1 MVSPENIPVI
11 VGVGEFI
18 DRPSAPENALEPVAL
33 MAEAIQQA
41 NKDAGGDMLNRCAS
55 IEVVGLMSWRYQNPV
70 GLLCDKLGVSPAR
83 QINASF
89 GGETPIRLIH
99 EAALRVVEGDQGS
112 SIIVGGEAMNSLNKA
127 MKSGTNLNWTPLASK
142 EDTVKVS
149 GDRIER
155 SAIAKSLGVNDPAT
169 MYPLYEM
176 ALQAAEGK
184 TPAQGTEESA
194 RLWAQYAEVAA
205 NNPYAWIKSAPSAE
219 EIATVSPGNR
229 MINWPY
235 PKYMVANPAV
245 NQSAAIIVTSLASAR
260 AAGVA
265 EHNIVY
271 LWGGGNAAEPDNF
284 LFRDQYV
291 TSPAMNATL
300 DRAVEIAGGDAK
312 RFSKVELY
320 SCFPVVPKMA
330 LRQLQ
335 LDPREHCPTVA
346 GGLTFF
352 GGPLNNYMAHA
363 TCAMV
368 RALRAAPGEL
378 GLLYSN
384 GGFISKHHTM
394 VISTQAPENGIAPG
408 FSVQDEADRR
418 RHTVPPLNESLSGPV
433 TVETFTVMYE
443 RDGSPKQGVIVAR
456 NNKGERGMACV
467 PATDNGTL
475 AMLTSTEKSVI
486 GMQGTITPDA
496 DGTPVWRPN

>member
-1 MVSPENIPVI
+1 MTAPENIPVI

-18 DRPSAPENALEPVAL
+18 DRPSAPEKALEPVAL
-33 MAEAIQQA
+33 MAEAIRA
-41 NKDAGGDMLNRCAS
+41 ADSDAGGNMLSQCAS
-55 IEVVGLMSWRYQNPV
+55 IEVVGLMSWRYNNPV
-70 GLLCDKLGVSPAR
+70 GLLCEKLDIAPAR

-99 EAALRVVEGDQGS
+99 EAALRIVDGEQGS

-127 MKSGTNLNWTPLASK
+127 MKSGTQLDWTPLASK

-155 SAIAKSLGVNDPAT
+155 SPIAKTLGVNDPAA

-184 TPAQGTEESA
+184 SPAQGTRESA
-194 RLWAQYAEVAA
+194 SLWAQYAEVAA
-205 NNPYAWIKSAPSAE
+205 NNPYAWIQSAPSAD
-219 EIATVSPGNR
+219 EIATVSAGNR

-265 EHNIVY
+265 EDNIVY
-271 LWGGGNAAEPDNF
+271 LWGGANAAEPDNF

-300 DRAVEIAGGDAK
+300 DRAVEIAGGDPK
-312 RFSKVELY
+312 RFSKIELY

-330 LRQLQ
+330 LRQLD
-335 LDPREHCPTVA
+335 LDPTEHCPTVA

-368 RALRAAPGEL
+368 KALRAAPGEL

-394 VISTQAPENGIAPG
+394 VISTSAPENGIAPG
-408 FSVQDEADRR
+408 FSVQEEADRR
-418 RHTVPPLNESLSGPV
+418 RKPVPPLNESLSGPV

-443 RDGSPKQGVIVAR
+443 RDGTPKQGVIVAR
-456 NNKGERGMACV
+456 NSAGERGMACV
-467 PATDNGTL
+467 PATDTDTIAL
-475 AMLTSTEKSVI
+475 LTDTENSIV
-486 GMQGTITPDA
+486 GMPGSITPD
-496 DGTPVWRPN
+496 DKGTPIWRPN